1 MKAKNVN
8 PRRLVN
14 IIRIKIDNEKVRESI
29 YKSIK
34 DTFKNLHKYEILE
47 DIEIE
52 NNNFIKIVTYSAYCQ
67 FINWSNQLFY
77 YNEHFSSKCNQNQL
91 QILSEIILN
100 KDFDSAENIKRLI
113 GIYKSDNNYDNLRE
127 IKKAFN
133 ECENEFSYFCSFA
146 KNRNFPFIDYDPLR
160 NIKEKQ
166 DYFIY
171 YSECLN
177 LNKTLTK
184 ISDHFDI
191 YISSAFNIVDNSVS
205 SQYVQTTLKLF
216 IFRAFLPYFTPI
228 EEEGAGYYLKN
239 EELYNISKKLGIC
252 CEQTVEATVDKML
265 ELLKALGCYTKK
277 FYWASDEKAK
287 LIQEEQD
294 QIKTANVIFQ
304 KIKEQENLE
313 QTDCNEDNS
322 INKSITNLTPECTV
336 ANKEDFK
343 TVSKINQK
351 SDDNEHKNNKT
362 ISDLKTN
369 AIIDIKTICQILDIR
384 PSTISMWRRNDS
396 FPKSLKSDNQP
407 LNCFYTQEFYA
418 WIKEKASTLKRYQ
431 KYYKTLNR
439 YFKWCEE

>member
-1 MKAKNVN
+1 M
-8 PRRLVN
+8 
-14 IIRIKIDNEKVRESI
+14 
-29 YKSIK
+29 
-34 DTFKNLHKYEILE
+34 
-47 DIEIE
+47 
-52 NNNFIKIVTYSAYCQ
+52 
-67 FINWSNQLFY
+67 
-77 YNEHFSSKCNQNQL
+77 
-91 QILSEIILN
+91 
-100 KDFDSAENIKRLI
+100 
-113 GIYKSDNNYDNLRE
+113 
-127 IKKAFN
+127 
-133 ECENEFSYFCSFA
+133 
-146 KNRNFPFIDYDPLR
+146 
-160 NIKEKQ
+160 
-166 DYFIY
+166 
-171 YSECLN
+171 
-177 LNKTLTK
+177 
-184 ISDHFDI
+184 
-191 YISSAFNIVDNSVS
+191 
-205 SQYVQTTLKLF
+205 
-216 IFRAFLPYFTPI
+216 
-228 EEEGAGYYLKN
+228 
-239 EELYNISKKLGIC
+239 
-252 CEQTVEATVDKML
+252 
-265 ELLKALGCYTKK
+265 
-277 FYWASDEKAK
+277 YWASDEEAK

-304 KIKEQENLE
+304 KIKEQETLE
-313 QTDCNEDNS
+313 LTDCNEDNS